1 MIMVEISKL
10 MSTQK
15 KKKEIKVII
24 ANLELLTIKLDG
36 IQNML

>member
-1 MIMVEISKL
+1 MIMVEIAKL

-15 KKKEIKVII
+15 QKKEIKLII
-24 ANLELLTIKLDG
+24 TNLELLTIKLDG

>member
-15 KKKEIKVII
+15 QKKEIKVII
-24 ANLELLTIKLDG
+24 ANLELLTIKLDD
-36 IQNML
+36 IRNML